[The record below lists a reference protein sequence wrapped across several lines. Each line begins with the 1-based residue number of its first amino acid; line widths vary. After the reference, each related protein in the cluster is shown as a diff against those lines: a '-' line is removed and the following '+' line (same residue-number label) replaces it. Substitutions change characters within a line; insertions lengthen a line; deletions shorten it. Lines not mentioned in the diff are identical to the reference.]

1 MYENMTKNCQRCGTR
16 YSSELNVCPVCGTA
30 SSVFPQTAGASS
42 ACSSPVSPVS
52 APVAPQ
58 SPYTSAPVSTP
69 VQSPIHRPNYTRRRP
84 KVGVIVA
91 VALVLIVLIND
102 LSTKRVLSQFEDN
115 DDASAQQEETYPAP
129 TTFEPEME
137 ITSVDVT
144 TLTPFSSS
152 GSINY
157 EYALTDNCGNT

>member
-1 MYENMTKNCQRCGTR
+1 MKNRGGINMYENMTKTCQRCGTR

-115 DDASAQQEETYPAP
+115 DDASAQQEETYPDP
-129 TTFEPEME
+129 TTFEAEM
-137 ITSVDVT
+137 
-144 TLTPFSSS
+144 
-152 GSINY
+152 
-157 EYALTDNCGNT
+157 